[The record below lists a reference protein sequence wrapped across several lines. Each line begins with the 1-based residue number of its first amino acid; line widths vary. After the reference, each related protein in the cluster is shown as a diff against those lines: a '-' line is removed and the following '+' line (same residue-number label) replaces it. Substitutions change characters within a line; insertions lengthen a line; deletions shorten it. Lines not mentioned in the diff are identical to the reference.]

1 MEAEKRRE
9 EFNGHGFDQSHPM
22 RVGRLYVSTETRTK
36 NRQIELSITH
46 ALRKVNG
53 ISLMVGSS

>member
-1 MEAEKRRE
+1 MDVEKRRE

-36 NRQIELSITH
+36 IPQSCL
-46 ALRKVNG
+46 
-53 ISLMVGSS
+53 SLMH